1 MVRVLW
7 PETEAEPVVQPEP
20 ALPCLLLQDFQPF
33 VPPYPFHPIVV
44 HMPAGVVQQSGD
56 HPIAVPPIQ
65 GGEREDVG
73 GQRLFIGPPARRLPL
88 GSAVPAQDAAGEAF
102 QNAELL
108 PDVINARSAGGLRSF
123 ADTDLRFPQQPS

>member
-56 HPIAVPPIQ
+56 HPIAISPVGASKRDDVLRQPFFVR
-65 GGEREDVG
+65 GAARNLAVRVERCCPRMR
-73 GQRLFIGPPARRLPL
+73 QARRSDMP
-88 GSAVPAQDAAGEAF
+88 SAC
-102 QNAELL
+102 
-108 PDVINARSAGGLRSF
+108 R
-123 ADTDLRFPQQPS
+123 T